1 MQRREWFK
9 LLSGGLLLSGAHW
22 AQSAPFSTRT
32 IGFLILSA
40 GYEEQWDALVKQ
52 LEFYG
57 WKEGTNLK
65 IVYKLVRNNLAAV
78 PQMARELAAVNVD
91 LIAAQSTA
99 GAMMAKNAVD
109 KIPMVGVGMFDPV
122 SAGVVDSLAKPGGRI
137 TGSSY
142 LSGDITLKT
151 LEILR
156 LILPKAKQI
165 SVIIYDQ
172 AVTRQ
177 YLVSLFDKNSP
188 LMGIKNINYF
198 LNTVAD
204 IDRAFEQMA
213 EAKTDAVVITQ
224 HPFFVENRA
233 QLADLG
239 FRHKIPTFAQW
250 SKFVE
255 AGVLAS
261 YGNDITASYVDTA
274 RIIDKLLRGAS
285 PADVPI
291 EQSAVFELA
300 INLRTATKLG
310 ITINDELQLRADKLI
325 Q

>member
-1 MQRREWFK
+1 M
-9 LLSGGLLLSGAHW
+9 
-22 AQSAPFSTRT
+22 
-32 IGFLILSA
+32 
-40 GYEEQWDALVKQ
+40 
-52 LEFYG
+52 
-57 WKEGTNLK
+57 
-65 IVYKLVRNNLAAV
+65 
-78 PQMARELAAVNVD
+78 
-91 LIAAQSTA
+91 
-99 GAMMAKNAVD
+99 
-109 KIPMVGVGMFDPV
+109 
-122 SAGVVDSLAKPGGRI
+122 VDSLAKPGGRI